1 MIDLEAQL
9 FVHAETQRCR
19 QLVLL
24 LMMVIMHV
32 IFYYRLL
39 FLSKHEKILYHTSIL
54 TGRGWILELLTGH
67 PD

>member
-1 MIDLEAQL
+1 MFDLEAQL
-9 FVHAETQRCR
+9 FVHAETQCCR

-24 LMMVIMHV
+24 LTMVIAHV

-39 FLSKHEKILYHTSIL
+39 FLSKREKILYHTSIL
-54 TGRGWILELLTGH
+54 MGRGWILELLTGH